1 MKFPFRFVSKGAAVL
16 LLVVLGACAGKSEY
30 MRDVAPDDANYAPDS
45 DTALIVFMRPSGF
58 GFAVQST
65 VFDVTSGDPVFIGVL
80 PAKAKLAHHTEPGQ
94 QRFMV
99 LGEGADFLDADLD
112 GGKVYYATVE
122 PRMGLFKARF
132 SFIPVRGADMSTP
145 EFVAGYNDSRWVEV
159 LPTARDWAVAN
170 RPSILEKVADE
181 LPDWEQGAKKATLN
195 SEDGQASLYQAE

>member
-1 MKFPFRFVSKGAAVL
+1 MKFSFRFVSKGAVVL
-16 LLVVLGACAGKSEY
+16 LLVALGACAGKSEY

-45 DTALIVFMRPSGF
+45 DTALIVFMRPSGL

-99 LGEGADFLDADLD
+99 LGEGADFLDADLG
-112 GGKVYYATVE
+112 GGKIYYTTVA

-132 SFIPVRGADMSTP
+132 SFEPIRTADISTP
-145 EFVAGYNDSRWVEV
+145 EFATGYNDTRWVEN
-159 LPTARDWAVAN
+159 LPTAQDWAVEN
-170 RPSILEKVADE
+170 MPSIVEKMADD
-181 LPDWEQGAKKATLN
+181 LPDWEQGAEKATLN